1 MWVIIYIIG
10 FLLVF
15 MIGLNYTRK
24 RQDVTYGD
32 MLLMVLPSLLS
43 WLFLAIIGIHLL
55 CERPFWNKVIIKKK
69 GT

>member
-1 MWVIIYIIG
+1 MWFIIYIIG
-10 FLLVF
+10 FWLAFIIELRYV
-15 MIGLNYTRK
+15 RK

-32 MLLMVLPSLLS
+32 MLFMALVSLLS

>member
-43 WLFLAIIGIHLL
+43 WFFLTIIGIHLL